1 MSSFGKILREIGE
14 FGSFQKRLLAGIC
27 ILSIFSAFDIAGQ
40 VFVGLN
46 FPHSCNTD
54 WILERGPNLTEERQ
68 RNLTLPLNRDGGFE
82 SCEMFTPVDLDLE
95 TIEAYGINKTT
106 GCTHGWDYDAPVGA
120 SSIVTEFDVVCDRRG
135 LIEASQS
142 ISMAGVLVGAL
153 AYGAISDRFGR
164 RFSIL
169 LCVSLLLFFSV
180 GSAFSPNIYVYMVFK
195 FLCGTSSGFIL
206 IHKMSIYICVTGVE
220 WTGPSYAARFTTI
233 TITFCG
239 VGLTLLSGI
248 AYLIRD
254 WRILQLVLFSP
265 LLVLFTRFLWFL
277 PESARWLITQG
288 RKEEALKELQRAARL
303 NGTTVPEHLLDK
315 LEIEGTS
322 GRRNVFDIFRISY
335 LRKRTLIMGYNW
347 FAANLLYYRLTL
359 NVGSFGLNIY
369 LTQFIFGVVEF
380 PAQATSYALMQRIGR
395 RTGLVGFLFFG
406 GASCLMVL
414 AIPKDLPAVV
424 TTIAVIGAFAAT
436 ASFNVIYVYTT
447 ELYPTILR
455 QNGFGVNSMFGRVA
469 GILAPL
475 VRLLDVYHHSIPM
488 LIYGIVPI
496 TAAGL
501 CLLLPETLNVELQD
515 HTESEKPSNGA
526 LENAEVIIQEKKL

>member
-1 MSSFGKILREIGE
+1 MSSFGEILREIGE
-14 FGSFQKRLLAGIC
+14 FGSFQKRLLAGVC
-27 ILSIFSAFDIAGQ
+27 ILSIFSSFEMLGQ

-46 FPHSCNTD
+46 FPHRCNTD

-68 RNLTLPLNRDGGFE
+68 RNLTLPLNNDGGFE

-95 TIEAYGINKTT
+95 TIIAYGINKTT

-120 SSIVTEFDVVCDRRG
+120 SSIVTEFDVVCDRSG

-153 AYGAISDRFGR
+153 AYGVISDRFGR
-164 RFSIL
+164 RFAVL

-195 FLCGTSSGFIL
+195 FLSGTSSL
-206 IHKMSIYICVTGVE
+206 NLQMNTSVMGVE

-233 TITFCG
+233 TVALFS
-239 VGLTLLSGI
+239 VGIILLSGI

-265 LLVLFTRFLWFL
+265 LLVLFAVYYRFL

-303 NGTTVPEHLLDK
+303 NGTTVPEHLLDQ

-347 FAANLLYYRLTL
+347 FAANLLYYGLIL

-380 PAQATSYALMQRIGR
+380 PAQATSYVLMQRIGR

-424 TTIAVIGAFAAT
+424 TTIAVIGGSAAS

-455 QNGFGVNSMFGRVA
+455 QNGFGVNSMLGRVA

-515 HTESEKPSNGA
+515 HTEPEKPSNGA
-526 LENAEVIIQEKKL
+526 LENAEVRIQEEKL

>member
-1 MSSFGKILREIGE
+1 MSSFGEILREIGE
-14 FGSFQKRLLAGIC
+14 FGGFQKRLLAGIC
-27 ILSIFSAFDIAGQ
+27 ILSIFSAFDMLGQ

-46 FPHSCNTD
+46 FPHRCNTN

-68 RNLTLPLNRDGGFE
+68 RNLTLPLNNDGGFE

-120 SSIVTEFDVVCDRRG
+120 SSIVTEFDVVCDRSG

-195 FLCGTSSGFIL
+195 FLCGTSSVNL
-206 IHKMSIYICVTGVE
+206 QMNTSVMGVE
-220 WTGPSYAARFTTI
+220 WTGPSYAARSTTI
-233 TITFCG
+233 TITFFG
-239 VGLTLLSGI
+239 VGMTLLSGI

-265 LLVLFTRFLWFL
+265 LLVLFALYYRFL

-303 NGTTVPEHLLDK
+303 NGTTVPEHLLD
-315 LEIEGTS
+315 
-322 GRRNVFDIFRISY
+322 
-335 LRKRTLIMGYNW
+335 
-347 FAANLLYYRLTL
+347 
-359 NVGSFGLNIY
+359 
-369 LTQFIFGVVEF
+369 Q
-380 PAQATSYALMQRIGR
+380 
-395 RTGLVGFLFFG
+395 
-406 GASCLMVL
+406 
-414 AIPKDLPAVV
+414 
-424 TTIAVIGAFAAT
+424 
-436 ASFNVIYVYTT
+436 
-447 ELYPTILR
+447 
-455 QNGFGVNSMFGRVA
+455 
-469 GILAPL
+469 
-475 VRLLDVYHHSIPM
+475 
-488 LIYGIVPI
+488 
-496 TAAGL
+496 
-501 CLLLPETLNVELQD
+501 
-515 HTESEKPSNGA
+515 
-526 LENAEVIIQEKKL
+526 

>member
-1 MSSFGKILREIGE
+1 MSSFGEILREIGE
-14 FGSFQKRLLAGIC
+14 FGGFQKRLLAGMC
-27 ILSIFSAFDIAGQ
+27 ILSIFAAFDIAGQ

-46 FPHSCNTD
+46 FPHHCNTD

-68 RNLTLPLNRDGGFE
+68 RNLTLPLNNDGGFE

-120 SSIVTEFDVVCDRRG
+120 SSIMTEFDVVCDRSG

-142 ISMAGVLVGAL
+142 IAMAGVLVGAL
-153 AYGAISDRFGR
+153 AYGVISDRFGR

-169 LCVSLLLFFSV
+169 LCASLLLFFVV

-195 FLCGTSSGFIL
+195 FLCGTSSVNL
-206 IHKMSIYICVTGVE
+206 QMNTSVMGVE
-220 WTGPSYAARFTTI
+220 WTDPSNAARSTTI
-233 TITFCG
+233 ITTFFSMG
-239 VGLTLLSGI
+239 MTLLPGI

-254 WRILQLVLFSP
+254 WRVLQLVLFSP
-265 LLVLFTRFLWFL
+265 LLLLVAVYYWFL

-303 NGTTVPEHLLDK
+303 NGTTVPEHLLDE

-335 LRKRTLIMGYNW
+335 LRKRTLINGYNW
-347 FAANLLYYRLTL
+347 FAANLLYYGLIL

-380 PAQATSYALMQRIGR
+380 PALATSYALMQRIGR

-406 GASCLMVL
+406 GASCLVVFF
-414 AIPKDLPAVV
+414 IPKDLPAVV

-436 ASFNVIYVYTT
+436 ASFNIIYVYTT

-455 QNGFGVNSMFGRVA
+455 QNGFGVNSMCGRVA

-475 VRLLDVYHHSIPM
+475 VRLLDVYHPSIPM
-488 LIYGIVPI
+488 LTYGIVPI